1 MNPVLKTLPI
11 LLLLTVYI
19 NSSTVG
25 DVVCTTCR
33 CYELKCSRLETPDE
47 SCVNKYRNSCD
58 NNEDI
63 TEANFCNIQCDCCLE
78 QQCKK
83 WDEYSCIMFRT
94 YEFSNI
100 VYFILLTVHAFVLIR
115 VYKAMFSKE
124 EEIKTE
130 ENEEEEENLKQF
142 KTHTAER
149 FVCPYSG
156 RLAIKTDSKTTGKV
170 PEERVD
176 LVRKFF
182 ANIAQYEPIAK
193 KNLVVLIILISIY
206 VIINIFHICNIFVLG
221 NLPLTYVK
229 VVWLQ
234 HTFLALFWIGV
245 IMTFKRLPL
254 YSGKVKE
261 VVQQF
266 ETQEKCKITMHNNLN
281 IVEFNFKDS

>member
-1 MNPVLKTLPI
+1 M
-11 LLLLTVYI
+11 TV
-19 NSSTVG
+19 N
-25 DVVCTTCR
+25 
-33 CYELKCSRLETPDE
+33 
-47 SCVNKYRNSCD
+47 
-58 NNEDI
+58 
-63 TEANFCNIQCDCCLE
+63 
-78 QQCKK
+78 
-83 WDEYSCIMFRT
+83 
-94 YEFSNI
+94 
-100 VYFILLTVHAFVLIR
+100 AFVLIR

-130 ENEEEEENLKQF
+130 ESEEEEENLKQF

-193 KNLVVLIILISIY
+193 KNLVVLIVLISIY

-221 NLPLTYVK
+221 NLPLTYVW
-229 VVWLQ
+229 VVWVQ
-234 HTFLALFWIGV
+234 HTFLAVFWVFV
-245 IMTFKRLPL
+245 ILTFKKLPL
-254 YSGKVKE
+254 YSTKVKD

-266 ETQEKCKITMHNNLN
+266 EGTEKCKITMHNNLN
-281 IVEFNFKDS
+281 IVEFNFKDT